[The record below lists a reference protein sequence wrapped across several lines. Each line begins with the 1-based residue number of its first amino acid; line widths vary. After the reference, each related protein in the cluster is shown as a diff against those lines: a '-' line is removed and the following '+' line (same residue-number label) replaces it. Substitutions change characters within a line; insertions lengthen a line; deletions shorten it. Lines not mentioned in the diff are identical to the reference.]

1 MFSCSS
7 VSHNLFRATG
17 RREPDG
23 VVDRM
28 TKAFGIAAIALAMG
42 LGLTAA
48 VALGGGLPSQ
58 ANPHAVDATS
68 GTHSGADVTGHLNAT
83 VNGVPPGPPTWLNGS
98 APFGPPEWV
107 NTSGGPPTWLTTP

>member
-48 VALGGGLPSQ
+48 VALGGGLPSR
-58 ANPHAVDATS
+58 ANPHAGDATS
-68 GTHSGADVTGHLNAT
+68 GRHSGADVTGPLNAPGT
-83 VNGVPPGPPTWLNGS
+83 AAPPAPPPCLKAS
-98 APFGPPEWV
+98 RP
-107 NTSGGPPTWLTTP
+107 SG

>member
-1 MFSCSS
+1 
-7 VSHNLFRATG
+7 
-17 RREPDG
+17 
-23 VVDRM
+23 M